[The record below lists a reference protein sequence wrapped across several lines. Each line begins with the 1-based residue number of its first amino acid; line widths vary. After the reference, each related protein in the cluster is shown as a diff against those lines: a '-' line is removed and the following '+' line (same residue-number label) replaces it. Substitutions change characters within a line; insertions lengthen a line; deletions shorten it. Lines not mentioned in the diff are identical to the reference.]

1 MKDIRVICFRLSAS
15 MHSHLLR
22 SASCSLPAAIRRDG
36 LLMWKCMP
44 IRSGMAEVMPRL
56 FSRKTVLSPLGLP
69 PCWIFGISLLSRL
82 FSCRCLCL
90 SDKAWI
96 QRFRSLL
103 PLPGDPAGSGQLSAI
118 LCRLPEFPAPSQ
130 YHAAG
135 IAGTLRTTRFSYSGT
150 RCRSCAVFYS
160 REAGRSKA
168 WGDNFIIRSF

>member
-56 FSRKTVLSPLGLP
+56 SAEKPCLLP
-69 PCWIFGISLLSRL
+69 RACRPARYWHSLSRL
-82 FSCRCLCL
+82 FSCRCLCI

-103 PLPGDPAGSGQLSAI
+103 PLPGDSAGSGQLSAI

-150 RCRSCAVFYS
+150 RCRSCTVFYS
-160 REAGRSKA
+160 GEAGRSKA
-168 WGDNFIIRSF
+168 WGDSFITRSF